1 MGFTLRK
8 PNGKRPFWPFTFF
21 LERIIV
27 ALNLEWNEA
36 PFSREK
42 KEGKKCQKD
51 LPVDTIRLSL
61 SQSIVAGGEA
71 KTTQRIL

>member
-1 MGFTLRK
+1 MK
-8 PNGKRPFWPFTFF
+8 PHFH
-21 LERIIV
+21 EM
-27 ALNLEWNEA
+27 E
-36 PFSREK
+36 EK
-42 KEGKKCQKD
+42 KNAQKD

>member
-1 MGFTLRK
+1 MEKGPFGLLLFFSRK
-8 PNGKRPFWPFTFF
+8 N
-21 LERIIV
+21 IV

-36 PFSREK
+36 PFSRNGRK
-42 KEGKKCQKD
+42 TKCQKD

>member
-1 MGFTLRK
+1 MGFTLWK

-21 LERIIV
+21 YRQNIV

-36 PFSREK
+36 PFSRNGRK
-42 KEGKKCQKD
+42 KKCQKD